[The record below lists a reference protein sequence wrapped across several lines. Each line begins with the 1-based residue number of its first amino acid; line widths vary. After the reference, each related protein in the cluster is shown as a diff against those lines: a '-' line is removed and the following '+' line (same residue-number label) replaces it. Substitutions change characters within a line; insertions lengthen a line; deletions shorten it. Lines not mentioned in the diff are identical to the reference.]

1 MSHIIIV
8 NKNVSTYG
16 ATTFYF
22 EFQEEVNKW
31 GWFKGLLGNNI
42 FNTFTPNRATYLP
55 FPFSRYT
62 LTKKK
67 KPWTEHE
74 QHDLINVDA
83 LGLSW
88 WAITTQISLF
98 LKQQKFWYKKESV
111 VHLSYFRGH
120 LRVGML
126 LQNFLNLPKKIYL
139 YIISM
144 TIYDYDRKCK
154 VNKLGW
160 LNITAS
166 PTSIKRL
173 RLLWPK
179 EGPVVGYQGLAYL
192 GSHGISNDGE
202 EK

>member
-67 KPWTEHE
+67 KTMNRTWTAWPHKCWCFGSVMMGN
-74 QHDLINVDA
+74 HHSNLTVPKAAKVLIQERERSSPFIFQRSLKSGYATSEFSEPAKEN
-83 LGLSW
+83 LS
-88 WAITTQISLF
+88 
-98 LKQQKFWYKKESV
+98 
-111 VHLSYFRGH
+111 VHH
-120 LRVGML
+120 LYD
-126 LQNFLNLPKKIYL
+126 NL
-139 YIISM
+139 
-144 TIYDYDRKCK
+144 
-154 VNKLGW
+154 W
-160 LNITAS
+160 L
-166 PTSIKRL
+166 
-173 RLLWPK
+173 WQ
-179 EGPVVGYQGLAYL
+179 EM
-192 GSHGISNDGE
+192 
-202 EK
+202 